1 MGRRDAAYDAVT
13 QIAAGPCVF
22 SQVTEL
28 LKLLWSA
35 ERDSVDLLSLLSSPD
50 TIDRE
55 RNMLE
60 HIRKLIRL
68 LQVLEAWK
76 GSRSRKDSKESM
88 EDDTADDPVLPTVV
102 GRFSSLLSHAAPH
115 LVRYRSYAEKSAS
128 TSHAERYKKSYS
140 FYLGIYQSRSTALP
154 QNSGNQNMNYRI
166 EITTLPTMRDSRAA
180 GVRSAIA
187 EQFGVKLENL
197 LTRDVYTI
205 SSPVISC
212 DEAFA
217 IAGRISNPVLH
228 CFRVNDRKSDNF
240 AALPQCSALIAVGFR
255 PGVTDNVGRTLAAAS
270 SDVLG
275 RKVNAD
281 EYFFSSTEYLL
292 YGDIDREK
300 AELIGKKLLANELIQ
315 TVVVLTGKDTEN
327 VPLNLPLVNGG
338 SEIKVNEY
346 DLEVSDAELEEISR
360 KGTLALSLDEMK
372 SIQNYF
378 RSENRR
384 PTDVELEV
392 IAQTWSEHC
401 KHKIFSADID
411 YTEKVPGQ
419 PEKRETINSCS
430 KSVIQKS
437 TKEIAEKVDFLVS
450 VFKDNA
456 GVIDFDEKC
465 DVAYK
470 VETHNSPSALDPYG
484 GAMTG
489 IVGVNR
495 DPMGTGQ
502 GAELL
507 LNVWGYCL
515 GSPFSADEL
524 IPEGLLHPRRL
535 RDGVHKGVI
544 DGGNQ
549 SGIPYANGWE
559 FFDDRYI
566 GKPLVFCGTAGK
578 IPKMINGIPGA
589 SKRIEP
595 GDLIVMGGGR
605 IGKDGIHGATFSSEE
620 LHKDSPVQAVQ
631 IGDPITQ
638 KKLSDFILEAR
649 DKGLYR
655 FITDN
660 GAGGLSSSVGEM
672 AEECGGC
679 RLDLAKAPLKY
690 SGLQPWEILVSEAQE
705 RMSFAVPPEKLEEFK
720 RLAAERDVEVTVL
733 GEFTDDGFFHILYND
748 KTVAR
753 LSIEFMH
760 KGLPKLK
767 LKAVWEPPVH
777 KDPELSTRD
786 AAKDLTA
793 LIGSLNICSDEYK
806 ARQYDHEV
814 KGLSVLK
821 PFVGKERDVQS
832 DATVSMIEP
841 LSKAGI
847 VLSSGILP
855 RYSDVDTY
863 HMAASCIDLAIRRI
877 IAVGGHPGKI
887 AVLDNFCWPDPV
899 QSAKTPDGEYKL
911 AQLVRANKAI
921 YDYTKSFLTPCIS
934 GKDSMKN
941 DSTRGGRK
949 ISIPPTLLISAIA
962 KIDDVSRAVSLD
974 AKCPGDLVYVIGD
987 TANEL
992 GGSEYFAMLGAIGSN
1007 CPKVDAEKA
1016 KSIYAKVAE
1025 TTGAKIVNSLTTP
1038 ALGGLGIAFAKT
1050 AMAGRLGLKVALDKV
1065 PVAGKCS
1072 ELEVLFSES
1081 NSRFVATVAPEKKAE
1096 FEKLL
1101 SGITFACVGEVTDSG
1116 KLEFS
1121 GRELN
1126 FAVDTAELLK
1136 SYKATLDHI

>member
-1 MGRRDAAYDAVT
+1 
-13 QIAAGPCVF
+13 
-22 SQVTEL
+22 
-28 LKLLWSA
+28 
-35 ERDSVDLLSLLSSPD
+35 
-50 TIDRE
+50 
-55 RNMLE
+55 
-60 HIRKLIRL
+60 
-68 LQVLEAWK
+68 
-76 GSRSRKDSKESM
+76 
-88 EDDTADDPVLPTVV
+88 
-102 GRFSSLLSHAAPH
+102 
-115 LVRYRSYAEKSAS
+115 
-128 TSHAERYKKSYS
+128 
-140 FYLGIYQSRSTALP
+140 
-154 QNSGNQNMNYRI
+154 MNYRI
-166 EITTLPTMRDSRAA
+166 EISPLPAVRDARGA
-180 GVRSAIA
+180 GVRHSVEAR
-187 EQFGVKLENL
+187 FGIKLDDL
-197 LTRDVYTI
+197 LTRDVYTVC
-205 SSPVISC
+205 SPRITEE
-212 DEAFA
+212 EACA
-217 IAGRISNPVLH
+217 IARCVSNPVLH
-228 CFRVNDRKSDNF
+228 GFRVNGRPSANF
-240 AALPQCSALIAVGFR
+240 SALPAPDALIAVGFK
-255 PGVTDNVGRTLAAAS
+255 PGVTDNVGRTLAAAA

-275 RKVNAD
+275 RKVEPD

-292 YGDIDREK
+292 YGSVSREE
-300 AELIGKKLLANELIQ
+300 ASRIGKKLLANELIQ
-315 TVVVLTGKDTEN
+315 SVTVLCGAECAE
-327 VPLNLPLVNGG
+327 VPLHLPLVKGG
-338 SEIKVNEY
+338 SEIRVNEY

-360 KGTLALSLDEMK
+360 KGTLALSLEEMK

-378 RSENRR
+378 RSEKRR

-392 IAQTWSEHC
+392 LAQTWSEHC

-411 YTEKVPGQ
+411 YTEKIPGQ
-419 PEKRETINSCS
+419 PEKHEEIHSCY
-430 KSVIQKS
+430 KSYIQKA
-437 TKEIAEKVDFLVS
+437 TKEIGEKVDFLVS

-456 GVIDFDEKC
+456 GVIDFDDKC
-465 DVAYK
+465 DLAYK

-507 LNVWGYCL
+507 FNVWGYCL

-549 SGIPYANGWE
+549 SGIPYVNGWE

-578 IPKMINGIPGA
+578 LPKMINGVPGA
-589 SKRIEP
+589 SKTIRP

-649 DKGLYR
+649 ERGLYR

-705 RMSFAVPPEKLEEFK
+705 RMSFAVPPEKIAEFQ

-733 GEFTDDGFFHILYND
+733 GEFTDSGFFHILYGD
-748 KTVAR
+748 RTVAK

-767 LKAVWEPPVH
+767 LKAVWVPPEH
-777 KDPELSTRD
+777 EDPDLKGRD
-786 AAKDLTA
+786 AGRDLVA
-793 LIGSLNICSDEYK
+793 LMGALNICSDEYK

-821 PFVGKERDVQS
+821 PFTGKERDVQS

-841 LSKAGI
+841 MSKAGV

-855 RYSDVDTY
+855 RQSDVDTY
-863 HMAASCIDLAIRRI
+863 DMAASCIDLAIRRI

-899 QSAKTPDGEYKL
+899 KSAKTPDGEYKL

-921 YDYTKSFLTPCIS
+921 YDCTKAFLTPCIS

-962 KIDDVSRAVSLD
+962 KIDDVSRCVSLD
-974 AKCPGDLVYVIGD
+974 AKCPGDLVYCIGT
-987 TANEL
+987 TAPEL
-992 GGSEYFAMLGAIGSN
+992 GGSEYAAMLGAVGRRA
-1007 CPKVDAEKA
+1007 PKLDPEQA
-1016 KSIYAKVAE
+1016 KKIYAKVAE
-1025 TTGAKIVNSLTTP
+1025 ATGAHLVNSLTTP
-1038 ALGGLGIAFAKT
+1038 ALGGLGVALAKT
-1050 AMAGRLGLKVALDKV
+1050 AMGGRLGLRIALDKV
-1065 PVAGKCS
+1065 PVSEKCS

-1081 NSRFVATVAPEKKAE
+1081 NSRFVATVAPDKREE
-1096 FEKLL
+1096 FEKIMA
-1101 SGITFACVGEVTDSG
+1101 GVPCVCAGVVTDG
-1116 KLEFS
+1116 KEIEFT
-1121 GRELN
+1121 GREVNTRVSL
-1126 FAVDTAELLK
+1126 DELIR
-1136 SYKATLDHI
+1136 SYKATLDRV